1 MADHPDTVGGSAPA
15 PTSEASV
22 TSLNNAPGVARLEHD
37 MSRLDTDA
45 EGTAA
50 EGTANQKEQESTR
63 NPSWRTVPAEELF
76 QQYPEARVRYWD
88 DISEVFRSARSKLR
102 TIEAKGGKRS
112 KEYLKEWEDL
122 RWPRYFQDPL
132 VTHREA
138 CGYASYPGGESG
150 KMLEQMQMKM
160 LSNLV
165 QNDENLFATLCETL
179 LDPEDLEVVTSHS
192 SRLLDPSVWP
202 DPVDE
207 RREATEVHKKHATV
221 IIAQPF
227 RNSALDRKGFD
238 RAPLLRD
245 AISGSKLPKGLEGLQ
260 NPASWTTLH
269 DATSETKWGI
279 LMSHD
284 SVTGSWN
291 ATFMA
296 AVPALPDCKVG
307 FDELTHINKNMPA
320 AGQDLNWELLTASID
335 ETTLEK
341 ISMAIENAVT
351 SAHATYKSYSE
362 RLEQG
367 CALLIKGAPALGTQ
381 EAISVEANTADGE
394 GVDPNA
400 AEIRKLDDLAD
411 REELSWSCNERLPR
425 MVLDVFREI
434 EEEIRSAHAAAREKL
449 DAIIQSDE
457 VSSDLTGVIRN
468 VLNWTERAMNPLPYH
483 HRVHGV
489 LYSQDPDS
497 YRHLEKD
504 EPLPEGFETRIGPV
518 WTKYNPLDHG
528 DDATRKALASD
539 LHKDVKAHL
548 SKSRAQREEW
558 TEYAVKHAGELD
570 GLEAKLSLFS
580 ENPLLASITSEL
592 VYHAKRGSEQDQ
604 ATAPAVGDKLE
615 TMEP

>member
-1 MADHPDTVGGSAPA
+1 MAEHTDTTEGSALA
-15 PTSEASV
+15 PLSEASV
-22 TSLNNAPGVARLEHD
+22 NPLNNAPDVAALGEE
-37 MSRLDTDA
+37 MSRLGTEA
-45 EGTAA
+45 EGTASR
-50 EGTANQKEQESTR
+50 KEQIFTR
-63 NPSWRTVPAEELF
+63 DPSRRMIPAEELV
-76 QQYPEARVRYWD
+76 QQYPEARVKYWD
-88 DISEVFRSARSKLR
+88 DFSEVFRSARSKLR
-102 TIEAKGGKRS
+102 TIEAKGSKRS
-112 KEYLKEWEDL
+112 EEYLKEWEDL
-122 RWPRYFQDPL
+122 RWPFYHQNPL
-132 VTHREA
+132 VTHREE
-138 CGYASYPGGESG
+138 CHYASFSAGESG
-150 KMLEQMQMKM
+150 KRLEQMQMEM
-160 LSNLV
+160 LKNLV

-179 LDPEDLEVVTSHS
+179 LAPEDLEVMTDDS
-192 SRLLDPSVWP
+192 SRLLSPS
-202 DPVDE
+202 DVDDSDDE
-207 RREATEVHKKHATV
+207 HAAVTIAEV
-221 IIAQPF
+221 F
-227 RNSALDRKGFD
+227 RKSALDRKGFD
-238 RAPLLRD
+238 RAPPLRD
-245 AISGSKLPKGLEGLQ
+245 AISCRELPKGLEGPQ
-260 NPASWTTLH
+260 NPASWTTLR
-269 DATSETKWGI
+269 DATDETKWGI

-284 SVTGSWN
+284 SATGAWN

-296 AVPALPDCKVG
+296 TVPALPDCKVG
-307 FDELTHINKNMPA
+307 FDDLTHINKNTPA
-320 AGQDLNWELLTASID
+320 AGQDFNWKLLTASID

-341 ISMAIENAVT
+341 ISKAVENAVT

-381 EAISVEANTADGE
+381 GAISVEANTADGE

-425 MVLDVFREI
+425 MVLDVCREI

-539 LHKDVKAHL
+539 LDKDVKAHL